1 MSNSEKLSVNK
12 IKRLLTLFKF
22 IASQKSGN
30 KSTVLSLLNEKS
42 INEISESIY
51 NLLYNKNLNL
61 NLSKSQKAK
70 LRKITK
76 PNARSF
82 EDISKK
88 SFSIKRRHNKNYSTR
103 KWNWNNSFNFN
114 TCPYIVAIKIVKN
127 GKVFSKR

>member
-30 KSTVLSLLNEKS
+30 KSTVFSLLNEKS

-51 NLLYNKNLNL
+51 DLLYNKNLNL

-70 LRKITK
+70 LRKIIKT
-76 PNARSF
+76 NARSF

-88 SFSIKRRHNKNYSTR
+88 NFSIERRHNKIIQQGRGIETILLTLIPVLTSSQN
-103 KWNWNNSFNFN
+103 
-114 TCPYIVAIKIVKN
+114 IKN

>member
-1 MSNSEKLSVNK
+1 MSNSKKLSFNK
-12 IKRLLTLFKF
+12 IKKLLTLFKF
-22 IASQKSGN
+22 IVSQKSGN
-30 KSTVLSLLNEKS
+30 RSTVLTLLNEKS

-70 LRKITK
+70 LRKIIK

-88 SFSIKRRHNKNYSTR
+88 SFSIKRRHNKIIQQGSGIGTILLTLI
-103 KWNWNNSFNFN
+103 N
-114 TCPYIVAIKIVKN
+114 TCHIWLE
-127 GKVFSKR
+127 F

>member
-30 KSTVLSLLNEKS
+30 KSTVLTLLNEKS

-70 LRKITK
+70 LRKIIK

-88 SFSIKRRHNKNYSTR
+88 SFSFICLQSFVHSVLLFSSTLFFVTL
-103 KWNWNNSFNFN
+103 KD
-114 TCPYIVAIKIVKN
+114 
-127 GKVFSKR
+127 